1 MLRHCIL
8 YFVFVLLF
16 LFPHFVFGV
25 SRTETISVPAGTT
38 RTITFQLSWGDTV
51 KGVISVSGGI
61 LHPGVDI
68 SVTDPLGN
76 TILNMGRVTG
86 TTQIEFSGGFI
97 RGSYELRIVNP
108 SWLSEKTVTI
118 TYDLEINPLMHYNYE
133 IIAVVSIMFLVTVSV
148 LLYKRAERKKKE
160 KIRICPYCGQ
170 KTSIEN
176 TMCTFCGFDISR
188 SVKCKYC
195 NTFYDHSL
203 PKCPNCGAKK
213 E

>member
-1 MLRHCIL
+1 M
-8 YFVFVLLF
+8 
-16 LFPHFVFGV
+16 
-25 SRTETISVPAGTT
+25 
-38 RTITFQLSWGDTV
+38 
-51 KGVISVSGGI
+51 ISVSGGI

-68 SVTDPLGN
+68 SVIDPLGN
-76 TILNMGRVTG
+76 TILNMGRVTD

-97 RGSYELRIVNP
+97 RGSYELRLVNP

-118 TYDLEINPLMHYNYE
+118 TYDVEINPLMHYNYE
-133 IIAVVSIMFLVTVSV
+133 IIAVVSIMFLVTISV
-148 LLYKRAERKKKE
+148 LLYRRAERKKKE

-195 NTFYDHSL
+195 NTFYDRSL